1 MIGQI
6 SVKRALQEWVA
17 AGLLDRDHAER
28 LAAHLERVADSRSR
42 AWWVVSAFGGGLVGL
57 GIILFVASHWQGM
70 GPATRILTIIVAHL
84 GICTLAFTAQ
94 EKGWSGMATA
104 LWFTASL
111 AFGGGI
117 FLIGQIFNFSL
128 TFWQGPALW
137 LVGVL
142 FMAWAVQS
150 RLQIWLAVPLL
161 VLAVGWY
168 GGGSGWF
175 MDDQLEF
182 LVGRNGVWSVLPF
195 LGIALAGAGVLIEAS
210 PSWQFASKTLTGWG
224 AFLVGVPLVLATMH
238 WEVVEWLFGGAFS
251 GKGWVVLIVATL
263 TAGAAALRLWPE
275 ARYASALLISGWA
288 LWVLLIFTAQL
299 LPVWHPP
306 LFAIAVATFALSLLC
321 AWAGVQSNSPALLN
335 MGVVFGVAVVLVQ
348 YFSWA
353 YALMG
358 RSIGF
363 ILGGIVLLA
372 TSGFAEN
379 RRRALLRRMAA

>member
-1 MIGQI
+1 MMGQI
-6 SVKRALQEWVA
+6 PVKRALQEWVS
-17 AGLLDRDHAER
+17 AGLLDQKHAER
-28 LAAHLERVADSRSR
+28 LATHLEQISDSRSR

-70 GPATRILTIIVAHL
+70 GPAARILTIIVAHL
-84 GICTLAFTAQ
+84 GVCTGAFTAQ
-94 EKGWSGMATA
+94 EKGWGGVAPA

-111 AFGGGI
+111 TFGAGI

-182 LVGRNGVWSVLPF
+182 LVGRNGVRSVVPL
-195 LGIALAGAGVLIEAS
+195 LGLALAGAGVLIETS
-210 PSWQFASKTLTGWG
+210 PSWRFAAKTLTGWG
-224 AFLVGVPLVLATMH
+224 AFLVGVPLVLATVH

-251 GKGWVVLIVATL
+251 GKAWVLLVVAVL
-263 TAGAAALRLWPE
+263 TAGAAATRLWPE
-275 ARYASALLISGWA
+275 ARYATALLASTWA
-288 LWVLLIFTAQL
+288 VLVLLIFAAQV
-299 LPVWHPP
+299 LPSAHLPM
-306 LFAIAVATFALSLLC
+306 FAIAVAVFALSLLC
-321 AWAGVQSNSPALLN
+321 AWAGVQSNSPALVN
-335 MGVVFGVAVVLVQ
+335 TGVVLGVAVVLIQ
-348 YFSWA
+348 YFSWT
-353 YALMG
+353 YVLMG
-358 RSIGF
+358 RAIGF

-372 TSGFAEN
+372 TAGFAEN